1 MFAKRFLGALTLTSI
16 AASSLAS
23 ISMTT
28 NVTEGQSIHG
38 TYKFEIK
45 VTSDVLVRNVEF
57 YIGDNLIGTDDSTP
71 YQFTLDSLA
80 QQEGDLI
87 VRFEAYN
94 ANGESAKK
102 TFKIKVDNGLGK
114 GVKFHVDQ
122 SIGFARDGKYQQ
134 AIDSARIA
142 LKIDKNDN
150 SARMAMARAN
160 YAAGIADI
168 AQKFAEDVL
177 FSDPNNADAKALL
190 SAINLRRAFFVN
202 STNPTERNETVAK
215 ALKTAAE
222 NQASVLSANAEAA
235 GISKDL
241 SVIDINLSA
250 RKYSLVASTLRTDW
264 EKNLDNAPTMNRFLY
279 ALIMGGKI
287 DEARKVLGNIERY
300 GSPDGYTF
308 AMKVVITQMMGDS
321 AGADAAEKEVIL
333 ESPSGDITKYTQLYL
348 AISRGKVG
356 PMDGL
361 IADLEKSNPNGVG
374 VNMYRSSQA
383 FLSGNYSGA
392 TEPFQNALLA
402 DPANVAVL
410 VERGNQ
416 VLQAIF
422 GQKLTGSDLTNQA
435 GLALGY
441 YEAALA
447 SHPESYQAL
456 CAVAAIHILNGDS
469 KKALSFA
476 RAAVGAAPE
485 YGGSYFVLAGA
496 LRLAQVD
503 ALKDVATRNQAT
515 AYRDQTEQALQRAG
529 EFDSR
534 LKGRFAPGGEQ
545 AWAYLYGN
553 GRVPFMPLPPK
564 S

>member
-16 AASSLAS
+16 AALSMAT

-28 NVTEGQSIHG
+28 NVKEGQSLSG
-38 TYKFEIK
+38 SYKFEVR

-57 YIGDNLIGTDDSTP
+57 YIGDNLINTDDSTP
-71 YQFTLDSLA
+71 YQFTLDTLA
-80 QQEGDLI
+80 HDEGNLTI
-87 VRFEAYN
+87 KFEAYN
-94 ANGESAKK
+94 ANGESAKQ
-102 TFKIKVDNGLGK
+102 TYNIKVDNGLSK
-114 GVKFHVDQ
+114 GVKFHVDE
-122 SIGFARDGKYQQ
+122 SVAHARDGKYQQ

-160 YAAGIADI
+160 YAAGIVDI

-177 FSDPNNADAKALL
+177 VSDANNADAKALL

-215 ALKTAAE
+215 ALKAAAE
-222 NQASVLSANAEAA
+222 GQSSVQNANADAA
-235 GISKDL
+235 GISEDL
-241 SVIDINLSA
+241 NVIDTNLIA
-250 RKYSLVASTLRTDW
+250 RRYSLVASTLRPNW
-264 EKNLDNAPTMNRFLY
+264 EKNLDNAPIMNRFLY
-279 ALIMGGKI
+279 ALVMGGRI
-287 DEARKVLGNIERY
+287 DEARKVLGNMDRY

-308 AMKVVITQMMGDS
+308 AIKAIVAQMMGDT

-348 AISRGKVG
+348 ALSRGKVA
-356 PMDGL
+356 PMGAL
-361 IADLEKSNPNGVG
+361 IADLEKNNPNGIG

-392 TEPFQNALLA
+392 TEPFQNALLS
-402 DPANVAVL
+402 DPANVQVL
-410 VERGNQ
+410 IERGNQ

-441 YEAALA
+441 YEAASA
-447 SHPESYQAL
+447 AHPESYQAL
-456 CAVAAIHILNGDS
+456 CAIATIHILNGDS
-469 KKALSFA
+469 QKALSFA

-503 ALKDVATRNQAT
+503 ALKDAATRNQAT
-515 AYRDQTEQALQRAG
+515 AYRDQTEQALQKAA
-529 EFDSR
+529 EFDVR